1 MNIIGVNVGSR
12 SSACLIQNEALTY
25 FNQEERLSRI
35 KNDSG
40 IPYLCLEEIKQ
51 IETDIDI
58 LFVTGYNYNYSSGNS
73 VLNLLNKTGFSIKEW
88 FGYHKSHHLVHAA
101 KAVNDSK
108 FEDALILV
116 QDGHGSSFYLNDG
129 HETVETTSV
138 YSYNKKTGFE
148 CLYKTLFSY
157 HHTALDKKVPQDIR
171 VMLQQE
177 HEQMLLFDKSPLYKN
192 TVFDVINTF
201 DLGFLYMITGQC
213 CGFTDEGGKLMG
225 LQSYG
230 MLDSTVPEVLVDGKI
245 NMDVFCLN
253 QHDKHRNTFNL
264 KKYPQLHDQQS
275 KINFSYKVQR
285 AFEKKQYTLIKE
297 YLNKTGHTNLIL
309 TGGTALNVV
318 SNYNLKKSLPDTI
331 DMFVEPL
338 CGDEGNSIGVC
349 NLFLLEKNIRT
360 DFSMYSC
367 GIEPDYKYKLLDNET
382 EQTVDDRYVAN
393 LIADGNIVS
402 YFQGKAEAGPR
413 ALGNRSILFDPTIK
427 DGKDIVNTV
436 KGREFFRPFACSI
449 LEDEAHKW
457 FDLAGMSS
465 SPNMMY
471 AVNSSSKADL
481 IPSVIHVDGTCRVQT
496 VNAHQ
501 NKNYYNLIKEF
512 SIIKN
517 VPLLFNTSF
526 NLAGDPIVHT
536 VQDALDTVRKSNI
549 EYLYLPDKHKLI
561 YCKNS

>member
-116 QDGHGSSFYLNDG
+116 QDGHGSSFYLSDG

-138 YSYNKKTGFE
+138 YSYSKKTGFE

-157 HHTALDKKVPQDIR
+157 HHTALDKKIPQDIR
-171 VMLQQE
+171 VMLEQE
-177 HEQMLLFDKSPLYKN
+177 HEQMFLFDKSPLYKN

-318 SNYNLKKSLPDTI
+318 SNYNLKKSLLDTI

-413 ALGNRSILFDPTIK
+413 ALGNRSILFNPTIK

-449 LEDEAHKW
+449 LEEAAHEW
-457 FDLAGMSS
+457 FDLANMSN

-471 AVNSSSKADL
+471 AVDSIASAEL

-496 VNAHQ
+496 VDAYQ

-512 SIIKN
+512 FDITNI
-517 VPLLFNTSF
+517 PLLFNTSF
-526 NLAGDPIVHT
+526 NIAGDPIVHT
-536 VQDALDTVRKSNI
+536 INDALDTIRKSKI
-549 EYLYLPDKHKLI
+549 EYLYLPDKNKLI
-561 YCKNS
+561 YCKNL